1 MALLRKAG
9 EVFVPE
15 AAGDPEY
22 GEAGG
27 DDHEDSARSVRLL
40 LDHLVVKLSTKFRGM
55 VVFTI
60 FGEGQIYYHFFDDR
74 KSLLSNT
81 MIRCLNRCVKAL
93 LGELLEYCEI
103 SWNFFYL
110 VVCAARQH
118 A

>member
-60 FGEGQIYYHFFDDR
+60 F
-74 KSLLSNT
+74 
-81 MIRCLNRCVKAL
+81 
-93 LGELLEYCEI
+93 
-103 SWNFFYL
+103 
-110 VVCAARQH
+110 
-118 A
+118 